1 MTETNAHKGH
11 RERLRRKLING
22 GMESLESH
30 ELFELLLFSAIPRKD
45 TNEIAHALL
54 KKFGGVSGVLEAD
67 YDDLLTVEGI
77 GPQAASAIVL
87 VNAISRRYQIDKHCT
102 ENILNTK
109 ESVENFVIP
118 LFHGYKQE
126 KLFIILLDAKRR
138 VISYDK
144 IADGAVGK
152 VSVDVRSITKKALGV
167 NAHAAIL
174 AHNHPNGILLPS
186 KEDIDV
192 TKLVDKALAMVDV
205 RMVDHIIVG
214 KDEAMSVFEQM
225 KKLGYNDYK

>member
-1 MTETNAHKGH
+1 MAETNAHKGH
-11 RERLRRKLING
+11 RERLRRKLINS
-22 GMESLESH
+22 MEALENH
-30 ELFELLLFSAIPRKD
+30 ELLELLLFSAIPRKN
-45 TNEIAHALL
+45 TNDAAHELIG
-54 KKFGGVSGVLEAD
+54 KFGGLCGVIEAD
-67 YDDLLTVEGI
+67 YDELCKVDGI
-77 GPQAASAIVL
+77 GPQSAATILL
-87 VNAISRRYQIDKHCT
+87 VNAISRRYLIEKNCT
-102 ENILNTK
+102 KNALLTRENVDSFI
-109 ESVENFVIP
+109 IP
-118 LFHGYKQE
+118 LFHGYTDE

-138 VISYDK
+138 VISYEK

-214 KDEAMSVFEQM
+214 KDEALSMFEQM
-225 KKLGYNDYK
+225 KKLGYKDYK